1 MVCGLL
7 ITVASLTAD
16 QSLGTWASVAAAC
29 GLFICSS
36 QALEVKLGSSAHG
49 NFCCVPWED
58 RGWNVCPLHWWV
70 DSYPLYHQGN
80 PGSSVLS
87 LSLSLS
93 TVSLLLNSVSGELWL
108 WPSCDHPQ
116 LWACIFPPF
125 VLTRKSK
132 GFSHNWG
139 TKILGFIPLDPNL
152 VSCPSLSQSKRP
164 GGQKDADCSQGE
176 MWISKWCMQ
185 HPLHSPP
192 PTRAH
197 GFCRGKMLFSS
208 EEWIDINC
216 VKGENCTESFPYFFS
231 NRFSP
236 LNFLLLKI
244 VKHRESCKN
253 SKMNTGHQP
262 FRLNNC

>member
-1 MVCGLL
+1 MAIIVSNNWKVLDLAEDVTFFFLRLIYFGCPRSSCCTPTFSNCGEWRPLSVVVCGLL

-139 TKILGFIPLDPNL
+139 TKILGFIPLDP
-152 VSCPSLSQSKRP
+152 
-164 GGQKDADCSQGE
+164 
-176 MWISKWCMQ
+176 
-185 HPLHSPP
+185 
-192 PTRAH
+192 
-197 GFCRGKMLFSS
+197 
-208 EEWIDINC
+208 
-216 VKGENCTESFPYFFS
+216 
-231 NRFSP
+231 
-236 LNFLLLKI
+236 
-244 VKHRESCKN
+244 
-253 SKMNTGHQP
+253 P
-262 FRLNNC
+262 FMYHYIL